1 MIAEY
6 LSQNESK
13 TLEFKENTK
22 SLSGIVKTVVAFA
35 NTSGGILLIGVKDK
49 TKEIVGVSNSLQE
62 EERIANVI
70 NDSISPLII
79 PDIEIHTYRDRELI
93 IIRVPHVAGP
103 LYLKSEGEKNGV
115 YIRFGST
122 NRIVDDEMLS
132 ALKLFSENRTYDELP
147 SPKGRLDESAIEK
160 SFAMIKKYPTK
171 KQLESL
177 NVLTEHLGKS
187 INTNGGT
194 LLFGINRQV
203 LFPDALIRCAR
214 FQGINKGKIVDSQEI
229 LSCLPLSVGEVLAFI
244 EHNTSVESMI
254 GKIHRQDILEYP
266 PIALREAV
274 INAIL
279 HADYSIKGC
288 YIQIAIF
295 DDRIEFTNPGGLPF
309 GQTIEKALL
318 GFSKLRNRVI
328 GRVFKELRLIEQWGS
343 GLQRILSVC
352 EKEGLNRPLIEEHNN
367 QFRLTLYG
375 NHAKKRQLVSWE
387 AILIDL
393 LTEGRSITTKEAA
406 KTWKVS
412 DRTARTRL
420 KAMTESG
427 RLQRV
432 ATSLKDPFAVFIL
445 VSIRFSGIC

>member
-1 MIAEY
+1 MIEEY

-13 TLEFKENTK
+13 TLEFKENAR
-22 SLSGIVKTVVAFA
+22 SLSGIIKTIVAFA

-49 TKEIVGVSNSLQE
+49 TKEIVGVSSSLQE

-70 NDSISPLII
+70 SDSIAPLII
-79 PDIEIHTYRDRELI
+79 PDIEIHAYRDRELI
-93 IIRVPHVAGP
+93 IIRVPHAAGP
-103 LYLKSEGEKNGV
+103 FYLKAEGPKNGV

-122 NRIVDDEMLS
+122 NRIVDDEMLNS
-132 ALKLFSENRTYDELP
+132 LKLFSENRTYDELP
-147 SPKGRLDESAIEK
+147 SPKGILDEEAIEK
-160 SFAMIKKYPTK
+160 SFAIVKKCPTK
-171 KQLESL
+171 KQLAAL

-194 LLFGINRQV
+194 LLFGLNRLT

-214 FQGINKGKIVDSQEI
+214 FKGINKERIIDSREI
-229 LSCLPLSVGEVLAFI
+229 TSSLPFAVGEALAFI
-244 EHNTSVESMI
+244 EKNTAIESVI
-254 GKIHRQDILEYP
+254 GKIHRQDIPEYP
-266 PIALREAV
+266 PFALREAV

-279 HADYSIKGC
+279 HSDYSIKGC

-309 GQTIEKALL
+309 GQTIQKALQ

-328 GRVFKELRLIEQWGS
+328 GRVFKELKLIEQWGS
-343 GLQRILSVC
+343 GLQRILAVC
-352 EKEGLNRPLIEEHNN
+352 AKEGLGIPLIEEHNN

-375 NHAKKRQLVSWE
+375 KRTQQRQLLAWE
-387 AILIDL
+387 KVLFDHL
-393 LTEGRSITTKEAA
+393 EERQSITTKEAA
-406 KTWKVS
+406 KIWNVS

-420 KAMTESG
+420 KAMAESG

-432 ATSLKDPFAVFIL
+432 ATSEKDPFALFI
-445 VSIRFSGIC
+445 IRK